1 MYTTSAAIVA
11 IAFCAMSLL
20 LAFRWPDKLL
30 GLIARILHPRR
41 RAGSTFACLDR
52 NCAVTQRWVRA
63 WGISCVLGL
72 AFCVTLNGSMFENQ
86 SSSVVEATASG
97 FLATIGASLLILGLV
112 ALRYLV
118 PWARDRNN
126 LTRCGFRSLWV
137 PELGANNRKLQE
149 ELRRRAL
156 GSKMVGCLD
165 VTGYKYLGRGPG
177 SSGGLLYDVLDAARH
192 VPVLV
197 LLFKPDRH
205 EVDPERKLT
214 SVFNNL
220 LTEMEL
226 SESEFTGRVQSTLNA
241 IGNLNRSR
249 PAEAKIEV
257 RYYTDKPTT
266 GGILFDETAIMVPWH
281 PREESSRLPMLEV
294 ESESED
300 PSFYQSFRRHFAL
313 LWNSPLPFGSFRFTS
328 EKSGEVET
336 PWKASKSFRRK
347 RTLPTTTSTV

>member
-1 MYTTSAAIVA
+1 MYTTFAAIVT
-11 IAFCAMSLL
+11 IAFCAVSLL
-20 LAFRWPDKLL
+20 LAFRWPDRLL
-30 GLIARILHPRR
+30 GLIVGILHLRHSR
-41 RAGSTFACLDR
+41 GSTFACLDR
-52 NCAVTQRWVRA
+52 HSAVTLRWVGA

-72 AFCVTLNGSMFENQ
+72 AVCVALNGSMFENQ
-86 SSSVVEATASG
+86 SSSLVAATASG
-97 FLATIGASLLILGLV
+97 FLATIFSSLLILGLV
-112 ALRYLV
+112 ASRYFV

-137 PELGANNRKLQE
+137 PELGAKNRKLQE

-156 GSKMVGCLD
+156 ASKMVGCLD

-177 SSGGLLYDVLDAARH
+177 PSGGLLYDVLDTARH

-226 SESEFTGRVQSTLNA
+226 SESEFTRRIQSTLNA
-241 IGNLNRSR
+241 IEDLNRSR
-249 PAEAKIEV
+249 PEQAKIEV

-328 EKSGEVET
+328 EKPRDTEK
-336 PWKASKSFRRK
+336 PWKASKSFRTKRK
-347 RTLPTTTSTV
+347 LPTTTSTV